1 MSLLSRLPPCPTPR
15 PAPPATDRINNC
27 GRAIQVARGG
37 RHGGLQEAH
46 FKDTFS
52 KIITAKEIEGRN
64 KGNEPAAKK
73 AKK

>member
-1 MSLLSRLPPCPTPR
+1 M
-15 PAPPATDRINNC
+15 AAYK
-27 GRAIQVARGG
+27 
-37 RHGGLQEAH
+37 AH
-46 FKDTFS
+46 LKDTFS

>member
-1 MSLLSRLPPCPTPR
+1 MRYGEILVWLPPPC
-15 PAPPATDRINNC
+15 
-27 GRAIQVARGG
+27 

-64 KGNEPAAKK
+64 KENEPAAKM

>member
-1 MSLLSRLPPCPTPR
+1 MAAYKRPTSRTC
-15 PAPPATDRINNC
+15 
-27 GRAIQVARGG
+27 
-37 RHGGLQEAH
+37 
-46 FKDTFS
+46 TFS